1 MSTSL
6 AESTWPACHSAFVFD
21 RLAHGEL
28 DELQAAPLRAHLESC
43 AKCKPLFAELQR
55 EAQAP
60 LPPLREMIGTATNPA
75 QTSGLPGI
83 DAAATGEAAG
93 EKKSRPGLKLV
104 TADSPP
110 AQAIPTSPQ
119 ANPTSQ
125 QATPTSLQATPISQ
139 QAAPAASRSRRWAG
153 LFSASVGLAAA
164 AALLLIGKPDS
175 GERSKG
181 AGGFSLGMYVQHGAD
196 VRRAGPGEEVHPGDA
211 VRFAVSSRESGYA
224 AVLSLD
230 PAHHASIYFPME
242 ARAAAVPAG
251 ADVALPL
258 STRLDNSVGEEKLLG
273 LFCSAPIEL
282 EPVRL
287 GLERG
292 TIPLPDGCQVSR
304 WSFVKH

>member
-6 AESTWPACHSAFVFD
+6 ADSIWPACHSALALD

-28 DELQAAPLRAHLESC
+28 DESQAAPLRAHIDGCER
-43 AKCKPLFAELQR
+43 CKPVFAALLR
-55 EAQAP
+55 EGQEP
-60 LPPLREMIGTATNPA
+60 LPPLRAMVGAATNPA
-75 QTSGLPGI
+75 QMSGMPTI
-83 DAAATGEAAG
+83 DAAATGEAAS
-93 EKKSRPGLKLV
+93 EKQPRPGLKLV
-104 TADSPP
+104 VADSTRV
-110 AQAIPTSPQ
+110 QAI
-119 ANPTSQ
+119 
-125 QATPTSLQATPISQ
+125 PTSLQATPISP
-139 QAAPAASRSRRWAG
+139 QATSSASRSRRWAG
-153 LFSASVGLAAA
+153 IFSASVGLAAA
-164 AALLLIGKPDS
+164 AALLLIGKPDP

-230 PAHHASIYFPME
+230 SANHASIYFPME

-251 ADVALPL
+251 SDVALPL
-258 STRLDNSVGEEKLLG
+258 STRLDNTLGEETLLG
-273 LFCSAPIEL
+273 LLCISPVEL
-282 EPVRL
+282 EPVRQ

-292 TIPLPDGCQVSR
+292 PVQLPEGCQVSR